1 MHRRDG
7 PVECGRGVL
16 GMMRLVGR
24 GGPKMGGWGR
34 TGGRSGG
41 RRCMSWLSER
51 TLKPRKRC
59 VERKYNVT
67 RLGDD
72 EVVLIRVGGVRQ
84 EKAVL
89 LQALAG
95 RPDSTPEAQA
105 TSIR

>member
-1 MHRRDG
+1 M
-7 PVECGRGVL
+7 
-16 GMMRLVGR
+16 
-24 GGPKMGGWGR
+24 
-34 TGGRSGG
+34 
-41 RRCMSWLSER
+41 
-51 TLKPRKRC
+51 
-59 VERKYNVT
+59 ERKYNVT